1 MKINQI
7 PGVAST
13 YQKTGARKVAMGQDS
28 SVVAKGDAVQ
38 LSKEAQTA
46 LAMKG
51 KLNQAPEVR
60 AEKVADLRRQLET
73 GTYRPDG
80 RAVATKMLQSGVFDE
95 NG

>member
-7 PGVAST
+7 PGVASS
-13 YQKTGARKVAMGQDS
+13 YQKTGSRKVAKGQDS
-28 SVVAKGDAVQ
+28 SVAAKGDQVQ
-38 LSKEAQTA
+38 LSKEAQIA
-46 LAMKG
+46 LAMKE

-60 AEKVADLRRQLET
+60 AERVAELRRQVEA

-80 RAVATKMLQSGVFDE
+80 RAIAAKMLQARVFDE

>member
-13 YQKTGARKVAMGQDS
+13 YQKTGARKVAKGQDS
-28 SVVAKGDAVQ
+28 SVVAKGDAVH

-46 LAMKG
+46 LAMKE
-51 KLNQAPEVR
+51 KLNQASEVR
-60 AEKVADLRRQLET
+60 AERVADLRRQLEA

-80 RAVATKMLQSGVFDE
+80 QAVATKMLQSGIFNE